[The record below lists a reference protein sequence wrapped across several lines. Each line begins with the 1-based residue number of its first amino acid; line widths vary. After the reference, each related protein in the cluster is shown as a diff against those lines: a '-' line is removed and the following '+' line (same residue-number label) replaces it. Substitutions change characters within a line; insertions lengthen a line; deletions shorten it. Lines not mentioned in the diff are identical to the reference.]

1 MISLTEELFL
11 CGRGPGVNE
20 REVQEAVDR
29 AVRNEARIL
38 TIESTVKA
46 VAEISGEVRKDV
58 RNAVDE
64 LRKHAADDNQRFS
77 SIDSRFIGE
86 QNQLT
91 SIMNT
96 LTSIEKKMTEENDDV
111 ERLVAEVFDTEGN
124 SRLRPLLMTAEEN
137 RYFWRALKAQWTFVA
152 AGAGF
157 ASTLIGAIVAAM
169 KLL

>member
-1 MISLTEELFL
+1 MIAVEEMFL
-11 CGRGPGVNE
+11 CGGLSVVNE

-46 VAEISGEVRKDV
+46 VQEISTEVRKEV

-64 LRKHAADDNQRFS
+64 LRKHTLDDNQRFS
-77 SIDSRFIGE
+77 SIDSRFVGE

-96 LTSIEKKMTEENDDV
+96 LTNIEKKMNEENDDV
-111 ERLVAEVFDTEGN
+111 ERLVAEVFDEEGA

-157 ASTLIGAIVAAM
+157 ASALIGAIVAAT
-169 KLL
+169 KLI